1 MRKPPNGLLCL
12 FKPKAKRKKDDALLF
27 HDGLDDY
34 ENYLSALNTPA
45 HIPKPGPEQLLV
57 KIDSAALN
65 PLDWKARSFGLYVKD
80 FPAVLGIDGT
90 VEEVGANVSGLEKG
104 DRA

>member
-1 MRKPPNGLLCL
+1 MAQQQKALFLTGINGNFVL
-12 FKPKAKRKKDDALLF
+12 RER
-27 HDGLDDY
+27 G
-34 ENYLSALNTPA
+34 
-45 HIPKPGPEQLLV
+45 IPKPGQEQLLV

-80 FPAVLGIDGT
+80 FPAVLGIDGAGT